1 MSKEILEKL
10 QELIREYS
18 GNSDLQ
24 ISEDSSLINDLQL
37 SSLDVIS
44 LVGIIEDTFDIEFDD
59 ENIAGMI
66 TVKDVVEYISS
77 KKKEQTV

>member
-24 ISEDSSLINDLQL
+24 ISEDSSLINDLRL

-44 LVGIIEDTFDIEFDD
+44 LIGIIEDNFDIEVDD
-59 ENIAGMI
+59 ENILKMV
-66 TVKDVVEYISS
+66 TVKDVVEYIIS
-77 KKKEQTV
+77 KQ

>member
-77 KKKEQTV
+77 KKKEQTA

>member
-59 ENIAGMI
+59 ENIAEMI

-77 KKKEQTV
+77 KKKEQVA

>member
-77 KKKEQTV
+77 KKKEQVA

>member
-24 ISEDSSLINDLQL
+24 ISEDSSLINDLRL

-77 KKKEQTV
+77 KKKEQTA

>member
-1 MSKEILEKL
+1 MSKVILEKL

-77 KKKEQTV
+77 KKKEQTA